1 MEPNTKRKVTMIEAN
16 DTEVKVQQNTIDIK
30 IIQQDLKSIRNNH
43 LKHIEEDMAKIDK
56 KVDRIDTRLWTIMI
70 MVAGSAVA
78 NYFM

>member
-1 MEPNTKRKVTMIEAN
+1 MEPNTKRKVIMIEAN